1 MQEQMQLQQEAKQQ
15 AVMQAMQHQ
24 QEAQQR
30 AMNQHQQQQMQMPQ
44 VPQPA
49 SPVPAAGGRRSPS
62 TVDPIERIAQRVLAS
77 QSPAAAP
84 ASQTQGGSSFDD
96 QIVGMLANV
105 MTQLQS
111 IQQEVFQT
119 RNISPNQLQDALV
132 RRGASPTMAMSA
144 SPSPPPASLAA
155 PSPPPVD
162 FSVAVPEDMV
172 PPTSQEADDA
182 FSFMCRSQLQDLR
195 TWFASAHQLRP
206 GSISDVEA
214 VSMLQR
220 KAKELAD
227 SRHQARRQ
235 LNAAEHAVIV
245 SICEC
250 KDARE
255 AWESA
260 SNALQAID
268 EAATRSQRRVGVPP
282 ERDALW
288 TSLLK
293 AREEYTVQRKRMAVA
308 QVRSNQLAFLS
319 QQLAAALQEVEQRL
333 SQMAILGQYVA
344 STGRFGSATHPRLPA
359 DVAAYPSS
367 PMSARG
373 SGFNA
378 TSPASPPSAAADQWL
393 YGYGPSPARASPS
406 RYARATVSSPAAVSR
421 ALTLPAQHVQSGGGQ
436 GAWRESLSYF

>member
-1 MQEQMQLQQEAKQQ
+1 M
-15 AVMQAMQHQ
+15 
-24 QEAQQR
+24 
-30 AMNQHQQQQMQMPQ
+30 
-44 VPQPA
+44 
-49 SPVPAAGGRRSPS
+49 
-62 TVDPIERIAQRVLAS
+62 
-77 QSPAAAP
+77 
-84 ASQTQGGSSFDD
+84 
-96 QIVGMLANV
+96 
-105 MTQLQS
+105 
-111 IQQEVFQT
+111 
-119 RNISPNQLQDALV
+119 
-132 RRGASPTMAMSA
+132 
-144 SPSPPPASLAA
+144 
-155 PSPPPVD
+155 D

-195 TWFASAHQLRP
+195 AWFASARQLRP

-214 VSMLQR
+214 VSMLKR

-255 AWESA
+255 AWENA

-268 EAATRSQRRVGVPP
+268 EAATRSQRQGGVPP
-282 ERDALW
+282 ERNAQWTAL
-288 TSLLK
+288 LE

-344 STGRFGSATHPRLPA
+344 STGRFGSATSPRPPA
-359 DVAAYPSS
+359 DAVTYPSS

-378 TSPASPPSAAADQWL
+378 SASPVSPPSAAADQWL
-393 YGYGPSPARASPS
+393 YGYGPSPLRASPS
-406 RYARATVSSPAAVSR
+406 RYARATVSSPASVSR